1 MLGSLETM
9 IRRRQINAGRR
20 APRTHSLFAR
30 IAERLGDVVLAL
42 RERLVWSSG
51 ARLRSISDIVKWP
64 FERVTWAFERRL
76 AWPLAERADGMGVP
90 LRGAGIAALTL
101 LAAGIGVLGLTWA
114 ASGGGTTTAEKEP
127 RSPAVAAVVHSTPKT
142 DSPAPALQGA
152 APDFTPEAS
161 HKTSA
166 ADTGSAATGNASET
180 AAPEAPVDA
189 TTTFSTAS
197 ASSSTAAKPV
207 PAGPAAMK
215 VARQFA
221 GAFVLYETGKSDSG
235 VRTALGET
243 ASPRLARALLR
254 RPPRLPANV
263 KVPKAKVVNIVPGP
277 RHGNTHTLSVSLL
290 RVGVTSELRI
300 NVTQDEKSGEWQVT
314 DVLG

>member
-1 MLGSLETM
+1 M

-20 APRTHSLFAR
+20 TLRTRSLLAR
-30 IAERLGDVVLAL
+30 IAERVGDVGLAV
-42 RERLVWSSG
+42 RERLVWNG
-51 ARLRSISDIVKWP
+51 GKRLRSASDIVRWP

-76 AWPLAERADGMGVP
+76 AWPLTERADSRGVP
-90 LRGAGIAALTL
+90 LHGAGVAALAL
-101 LAAGIGVLGLTWA
+101 IAAGIGVLGLTWA
-114 ASGGGTTTAEKEP
+114 SSGGGTTTADEAP
-127 RSPAVAAVVHSTPKT
+127 RAPAVAAVVRSTPEAVT
-142 DSPAPALQGA
+142 PTPALQGA
-152 APDFTPEAS
+152 APDFTPKAS
-161 HKTSA
+161 HKTST
-166 ADTGSAATGNASET
+166 ADTGSAATGNAGEA
-180 AAPEAPVDA
+180 AAPEGPVDA

-221 GAFVLYETGKSDSG
+221 GAFVLYETGRADSE
-235 VRTALGET
+235 VRTAFGET

-277 RHGNTHTLSVSLL
+277 RHGSTHTLSVSLL

-300 NVTQDEKSGEWQVT
+300 DVTQDEKSGEWQVT

>member
-1 MLGSLETM
+1 M

-20 APRTHSLFAR
+20 APRTRLLLARAAELF
-30 IAERLGDVVLAL
+30 GDVGLAA
-42 RERLVWSSG
+42 RERFVWNGS
-51 ARLRSISDIVKWP
+51 ARLRSASDIVKWP
-64 FERVTWAFERRL
+64 FERVAWAFERRL
-76 AWPLAERADGMGVP
+76 AWPVAERADGIGVP
-90 LRGAGIAALTL
+90 LRGAGAAALAL

-114 ASGGGTTTAEKEP
+114 SSGGGTTTAGQKP
-127 RSPAVAAVVHSTPKT
+127 PTPAVAAVVRSTPEAA
-142 DSPAPALQGA
+142 SPAPALQGT
-152 APDFTPEAS
+152 APDFTAKAQ
-161 HKTSA
+161 HKSSP
-166 ADTGSAATGNASET
+166 ADNASPAT
-180 AAPEAPVDA
+180 AEEAGESAGTGAPVDA

-197 ASSSTAAKPV
+197 ASSSTAAKAV

-215 VARQFA
+215 VARRFA
-221 GAFVLYETGKSDSG
+221 GAFVLYETGRADSG
-235 VRTALGET
+235 VRTAFGET

-300 NVTQDEKSGEWQVT
+300 DVTQDERSGEWQVT

>member
-1 MLGSLETM
+1 M

-20 APRTHSLFAR
+20 APRARSLLSR
-30 IAERLGDVVLAL
+30 GTERAGDLTLAV
-42 RERLVWSSG
+42 RERLVWNG
-51 ARLRSISDIVKWP
+51 GKRLRSASDVARWS
-64 FERVTWAFERRL
+64 FERVAWAFERKL
-76 AWPLAERADGMGVP
+76 VWPLEERVGGSGLP
-90 LRGAGIAALTL
+90 LRSGGAAAAAL
-101 LAAGIGVLGLTWA
+101 LAAGAGVLGLVWA
-114 ASGGGTTTAEKEP
+114 SAGGGTTTAEQTH
-127 RSPAVAAVVHSTPKT
+127 RAPAIAIVHSAPEATAP
-142 DSPAPALQGA
+142 PPALQGA
-152 APDFTPEAS
+152 TPDFTPSATGKVS
-161 HKTSA
+161 AGSTSA
-166 ADTGSAATGNASET
+166 PAGEETSEAAGSG
-180 AAPEAPVDA
+180 APVDA

-197 ASSSTAAKPV
+197 ASSSAAAKPV

-221 GAFVLYETGKSDSG
+221 GAFVLYETGKADAG
-235 VRTALGET
+235 VRSAFGET

-290 RVGVTSELRI
+290 RVGIASELRI
-300 NVTQDEKSGEWQVT
+300 DVTQDEKSGEWQVT

>member
-1 MLGSLETM
+1 M

-20 APRTHSLFAR
+20 APRTHSPFAR
-30 IAERLGDVVLAL
+30 IAERAGDVALAV
-42 RERLVWSSG
+42 RERLIWNGS

-64 FERVTWAFERRL
+64 FERVAWAFERRL

-90 LRGAGIAALTL
+90 LHGAGIAVLTL
-101 LAAGIGVLGLTWA
+101 FAAGIGVLGLTWA
-114 ASGGGTTTAEKEP
+114 ASGGGSTGEKEP
-127 RSPAVAAVVHSTPKT
+127 RSPAVAAVVHSAPKT
-142 DSPAPALQGA
+142 APPVPALHGA
-152 APDFTPEAS
+152 APDFTPEAN

-166 ADTGSAATGNASET
+166 ADTGSTDTGSASEP

-197 ASSSTAAKPV
+197 ASSSEAAKPV

-215 VARQFA
+215 VARRFA

-235 VRTALGET
+235 VRSAFGET
-243 ASPRLARALLR
+243 ASPQLARALLR

-277 RHGNTHTLSVSLL
+277 RHGDTHTLSVSLL

-300 NVTQDEKSGEWQVT
+300 DVAQDEKSGEWQVT
-314 DVLG
+314 NVLG

>member
-9 IRRRQINAGRR
+9 IGRRQINAGRR
-20 APRTHSLFAR
+20 APRIRAVYAR
-30 IAERLGDVVLAL
+30 VAGLASDAAL
-42 RERLVWSSG
+42 AARERFVWNGG
-51 ARLRSISDIVKWP
+51 ARLRSISDTVRWP
-64 FERVTWAFERRL
+64 FERAAWTVERRL
-76 AWPLAERADGMGVP
+76 AWPLTERAEGFGVP
-90 LRGAGIAALTL
+90 LRGAGVATLAL
-101 LAAGIGVLGLTWA
+101 LAAGVGVLGLAWA
-114 ASGGGTTTAEKEP
+114 AGGGGTTAEKGHRTP
-127 RSPAVAAVVHSTPKT
+127 VVATVVHSLPA
-142 DSPAPALQGA
+142 SPAPALKGT
-152 APDFTPEAS
+152 APDFTPKVS
-161 HKTSA
+161 HKSPPVSN
-166 ADTGSAATGNASET
+166 GSPATGTARAET
-180 AAPEAPVDA
+180 TGAPVDA

-197 ASSSTAAKPV
+197 ASSSTSAKPV

-215 VARQFA
+215 VAHQFA
-221 GAFVLYETGKSDSG
+221 SAFVLYETGKAGSG
-235 VRTALGET
+235 VRTAFGET

-300 NVTQDEKSGEWQVT
+300 DVTQDEKSGEWQVT